1 LIILFSRSPSK
12 PTQLK
17 FRALNNNWTE
27 VISPKRG
34 LFDLRLS
41 EIWRYRDLIML
52 FVKRDFI
59 SIYKQTIL
67 GPLWLFIQPIFTTIT
82 FVIIFARVAKLSTD
96 GVPPLLFYMSGITIW
111 TYFADCLTKTS
122 STFTANASIFGK
134 VYFPRLVTPISIVL
148 SNIVKFGIQFLM
160 LAIFIV
166 YFVVKENYQFPLSPN
181 LLLIPLVV
189 MLMALLGLGMGIIF
203 SSFTTK
209 YRDMAFLLQFSI
221 QLLMYGSAVIYPLNS
236 VPEKIRNILVYN
248 PIGILIETFKYA
260 LLGAGFF
267 SINSLLYVIV
277 FCAVLLLIGIVI
289 FNKVEQTFMDTV

>member
-1 LIILFSRSPSK
+1 M
-12 PTQLK
+12 
-17 FRALNNNWTE
+17 NNNWTE

-148 SNIVKFGIQFLM
+148 SNIVKFAIQFLM
-160 LAIFIV
+160 LAIFIF
-166 YFVVKENYQFPLSPN
+166 YFVLKEGYQFPLSPN
-181 LLLIPLVV
+181 LLLIPLVIV
-189 MLMALLGLGMGIIF
+189 LMALLGLGFGIIF

-277 FCAVLLLIGIVI
+277 FCALLLFIGIVI

>member
-1 LIILFSRSPSK
+1 M
-12 PTQLK
+12 
-17 FRALNNNWTE
+17 NNNWTE